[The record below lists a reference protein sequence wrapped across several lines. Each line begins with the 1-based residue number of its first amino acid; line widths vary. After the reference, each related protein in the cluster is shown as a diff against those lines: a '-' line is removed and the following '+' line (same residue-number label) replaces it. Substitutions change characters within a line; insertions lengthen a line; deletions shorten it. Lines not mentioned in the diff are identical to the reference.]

1 MMRKPWA
8 ATPPS
13 LLALTASPPPTHS
26 LGLLQGLRLL
36 TSLPHW
42 LFLGLLRGQQ
52 FKLCLHLPLEKGE
65 TSSALPWLSPGSTHA
80 GSLSYPGHTHR
91 EAVDLASR
99 VCELLS
105 PQAVPSSVS
114 SASSWQPEP
123 PAAPAP
129 RPQASAASLQ
139 ATSPSSGGSETG
151 CTSALRHRGPAAPSR
166 TWGPGPPRTMSGSC
180 SSRDPA
186 SPELSGLG
194 RRSRSIWARWRGC
207 SRAGL

>member
-1 MMRKPWA
+1 MRKPWA

-36 TSLPHW
+36 TPLPHW

-129 RPQASAASLQ
+129 SS
-139 ATSPSSGGSETG
+139 SSGFRSFTTG
-151 CTSALRHRGPAAPSR
+151 HQPRKRRQRNRLHLGPAPSR
-166 TWGPGPPRTMSGSC
+166 ASRT
-180 SSRDPA
+180 
-186 SPELSGLG
+186 EQNLG
-194 RRSRSIWARWRGC
+194 
-207 SRAGL
+207 SRAPPHHVR